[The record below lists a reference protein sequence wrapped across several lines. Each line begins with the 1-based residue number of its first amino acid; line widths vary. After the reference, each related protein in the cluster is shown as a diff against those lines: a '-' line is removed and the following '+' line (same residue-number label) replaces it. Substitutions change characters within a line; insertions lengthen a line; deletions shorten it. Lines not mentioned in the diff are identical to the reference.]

1 MPSAVGAGD
10 FGEDH
15 MKYGCFAAAAS
26 VAGFF
31 SQAAIADELRI
42 ASWNISNLASGPGV
56 DLRGQTRTED
66 DYVYLRNQV
75 RILGADIIALQ
86 EIGSLPGARAVLGDG
101 YEITFETRCTAH
113 ETRCLSDHDEIYT
126 AIAYRKELAG
136 RVEIFQIDSL
146 GIDHAD
152 ECGVTRSVRG
162 GVGVKLD
169 IGGQMTWIPSVNMK
183 ASCKDDI
190 IEEGAEDDCR
200 TQRAQY
206 EELAKWIKSRPE
218 GDAVIVTGDMNRTLL
233 KPADSIRKEV
243 FLDQFSGVQFFPEG
257 QQRACWSGARIKFDK
272 LVEEAKKNN
281 PAFEAEGLTPR
292 IYSPAS
298 NIAIDFFVVVNA
310 NTRMSLVADQIELG
324 SQYRLEN
331 PGETITKC
339 DGSIVANG
347 NIALTFAEAYP
358 SDHCPILLSIEP

>member
-1 MPSAVGAGD
+1 MADAPSAAFFYSAASHAWRFCVPFLSVPAMLARFGTDAARLSDFRTNFTEGSYTAIASNGAGD

-15 MKYGCFAAAAS
+15 MKYGRFAAAAS
-26 VAGFF
+26 VAVFF

-42 ASWNISNLASGPGV
+42 ASWNIANLASGPGV
-56 DLRGQTRTED
+56 DLRGQTRTQD
-66 DYVYLRNQV
+66 DYDYLRNQV

-113 ETRCLSDHDEIYT
+113 ETRCLSDHDDIYT
-126 AIAYRKELAG
+126 AIAYRKGLAG

-152 ECGVTRSVRG
+152 ECGVTRPVRG
-162 GVGVKLD
+162 GVCVKLD
-169 IGGQMTWIPSVNMK
+169 IGWQMTWIPSVHMK

-218 GDAVIVTGDMNRTLL
+218 GEAVIVTGDMNRTLL
-233 KPADSIRKEV
+233 KPPDSVRKEI
-243 FLDQFSGVQFFPEG
+243 FLDQFSGV
-257 QQRACWSGARIKFDK
+257 
-272 LVEEAKKNN
+272 L
-281 PAFEAEGLTPR
+281 
-292 IYSPAS
+292 
-298 NIAIDFFVVVNA
+298 
-310 NTRMSLVADQIELG
+310 SLG
-324 SQYRLEN
+324 
-331 PGETITKC
+331 T
-339 DGSIVANG
+339 
-347 NIALTFAEAYP
+347 
-358 SDHCPILLSIEP
+358 